1 MNSTSVELGNA
12 VDRLGLDC
20 YAVYDIAYSIGMLA
34 TDTLASLALKEL
46 GFFGTLLCATIGLLL
61 CTPLFLQRD
70 AVEASAAR
78 NNWIWGKAGEVR

>member
-1 MNSTSVELGNA
+1 MNPTSVELGNA

-46 GFFGTLLCATIGLLL
+46 GFFGTPLCAAIGLLL

-70 AVEASAAR
+70 AAEASAVR
-78 NNWIWGKAGEVR
+78 NN

>member
-1 MNSTSVELGNA
+1 MRIFFFRSTTRRVRAAHRCGPFS
-12 VDRLGLDC
+12 
-20 YAVYDIAYSIGMLA
+20 YSIEMLA

-70 AVEASAAR
+70 AAEASAAR